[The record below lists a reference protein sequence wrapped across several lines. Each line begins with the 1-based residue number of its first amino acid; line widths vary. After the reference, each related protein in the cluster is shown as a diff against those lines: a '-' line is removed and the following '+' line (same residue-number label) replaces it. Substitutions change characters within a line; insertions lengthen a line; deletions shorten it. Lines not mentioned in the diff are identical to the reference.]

1 MKNFKIV
8 KTKPGM
14 TYKECQELKL
24 KIQNESD
31 EQFFNVIH
39 TTETKIEL
47 EEVTKLKPWN
57 EISANEYRN
66 KLAHGQFN

>member
-1 MKNFKIV
+1 MN
-8 KTKPGM
+8 
-14 TYKECQELKL
+14 
-24 KIQNESD
+24 NETD